1 MKLATRLIPKGLQE
15 RAQPMIRRAEAFV
28 RDFEWTW
35 TKAVVGAL
43 VLWIIGITGM
53 AVIPSYWLYL
63 ADQKLS
69 WRATGCGHSDTVCFW
84 LFKARD
90 VVASMLYTGP
100 FVTLIVVPFL
110 LQKWRRRLR
119 SESESRPTGGY
130 R

>member
-1 MKLATRLIPKGLQE
+1 MSTAPSMFKRMQA
-15 RAQPMIRRAEAFV
+15 RAQPFIRRAETII

-35 TKAVVGAL
+35 SKAAVAAL
-43 VLWIIGITGM
+43 VLWIIGIIGM
-53 AVIPSYWLYL
+53 AVIPSYWLYF

-84 LFKARD
+84 LFKLRD

-100 FVTLIVVPFL
+100 FITLIVVPYFV
-110 LQKWRRRLR
+110 QKWRRRLR
-119 SESESRPTGGY
+119 SESESRPVGGY

>member
-1 MKLATRLIPKGLQE
+1 MSTAPSMLRRMQV
-15 RAQPMIRRAEAFV
+15 RAQPLIRRAEVFV
-28 RDFEWTW
+28 REFEWTW
-35 TKAVVGAL
+35 TKAVVAAL
-43 VLWIIGITGM
+43 ILWVIGITGM

-100 FVTLIVVPFL
+100 FVTLIVVPYFV
-110 LQKWRRRLR
+110 QKWRRRLR
-119 SESESRPTGGY
+119 SESESRPVGGY

>member
-1 MKLATRLIPKGLQE
+1 MKLVARLIPRGLQE
-15 RAQPMIRRAEAFV
+15 RAQPMIRRLAAFI

-35 TKAVVGAL
+35 TKAVLVAL
-43 VLWIIGITGM
+43 VLWVIGITGM

-63 ADQKLS
+63 ADQKLG
-69 WRATGCGHSDTVCFW
+69 WRPTGCGHSDTVCFW

-90 VVASMLYTGP
+90 VVAAMLYSGA
-100 FVTLIVVPFL
+100 FITLIVVPYFV
-110 LQKWRRRLR
+110 QKWRRRLR

>member
-15 RAQPMIRRAEAFV
+15 RAQPLIRRLAAFV

-43 VLWIIGITGM
+43 VLWIIGITGIG
-53 AVIPSYWLYL
+53 VIPSYWLYL

-119 SESESRPTGGY
+119 SQSESRPTGGY